1 MAGLASLGAVASE
14 TPLIELRPPSDRRPL
29 DEALRGLA
37 RYEWLVFTSANAV
50 EAGSTRLAPLG
61 VGPPARVG
69 PASRGPAAPPGVR
82 AGRPGARG
90 CLRPA
95 RGLRAAGLV

>member
-37 RYEWLVFTSANAV
+37 RYEWLVFPSANAV
-50 EAGSTRLAPLG
+50 EAGSTRMAALRGGLPAGVSPPPLGPATPPALPPAPPRAPLAPQ
-61 VGPPARVG
+61 
-69 PASRGPAAPPGVR
+69 
-82 AGRPGARG
+82 
-90 CLRPA
+90 PA
-95 RGLRAAGLV
+95 RGLP